1 MAYRFFSVNDG
12 RVDRINYTVQG
23 VSIITEGE
31 AKGHNVEIDRTT
43 LEQIASC
50 AKQYKSGLKVKLDHG
65 SGVES
70 IVGTIKNFRIE
81 GDKLLGDFYI
91 LKSHAKAAF
100 LLDLI
105 DNQPDTF
112 GFSVHFL
119 GDNEK
124 REGKQF
130 ARCSEIYSV
139 DLVSSPA
146 ANASGVFS
154 AKEDEAVLALITPIK
169 KMSDNTQTATVGDS
183 TTVTFT
189 AVLDESTG
197 KYILEQPDFFLKQ
210 VVDKSEKSM
219 AATNVKDTRAPI
231 EKDKPVTTGLS
242 SDDRISKLEEMF
254 SKHIEEFKAYT
265 SKDVKKDEE
274 TLSSEAKPDGEEP
287 TKEPKKQEPVA
298 SYSAITPE
306 QEKLIQQAVIQEF
319 AKIGVNAIKA
329 NPENAAQVK
338 NDIEKK
344 FEDLIADEVAAGKS
358 KIEAVKFCVQNH
370 KEAHAKF
377 LNNGGAHFN

>member
-1 MAYRFFSVNDG
+1 MAYRFFSINDG
-12 RVDRINYTVQG
+12 RVDRVNYTVQG

-31 AKGHNVEIDRTT
+31 AKGHDIDIDRTT

-50 AKQYKSGLKVKLDHG
+50 AEQYKSGLKVKLDHG
-65 SGVES
+65 SGIEA

-91 LKSHAKAAF
+91 LKSHAKSAF

-112 GFSVHFL
+112 GFSVHFS
-119 GDNEK
+119 GENEEK
-124 REGKQF
+124 EGKQF

-154 AKEDEAVLALITPIK
+154 SKEDEAPLVAITPVK
-169 KMSDNTQTATVGDS
+169 QMNPVTATFS
-183 TTVTFT
+183 TTEGTTIT
-189 AVLDESTG
+189 ATLNEG
-197 KYILEQPDFFLKQ
+197 KWILAQPELFAQEK
-210 VVDKSEKSM
+210 VDKNENHM
-219 AATNVKDTRAPI
+219 AATNVKDNRPPI
-231 EKDKPVTTGLS
+231 KKDEPVTTGLS
-242 SDDRISKLEEMF
+242 SDDRIAKLEEMF

-265 SKDVKKDEE
+265 TKDTKKDEE
-274 TLSSEAKPDGEEP
+274 ILSSEAPVDDEAA
-287 TKEPKKQEPVA
+287 KEPKKQEPVA

-329 NPENAAQVK
+329 NPENAAPVK
-338 NDIEKK
+338 NDSEKK
-344 FEDLIADEVAAGKS
+344 FEELIADAVAAGKT
-358 KIEAVKFCVQNH
+358 KVEAVKFCVQNH

-377 LNNGGAHFN
+377 LSNGGAHFN